1 MSQVITAV
9 YEDGVLK
16 PLDRLQLDE
25 HEHVRVTVESVT
37 ENDVLPLPHSHAA
50 DPLANLRVSTGI
62 HDLAEHFDDYPFGR
76 RHP

>member
-16 PLDRLQLDE
+16 PLDRLELDE
-25 HEHVRVTVESVT
+25 HEHVRVTVESVPSD
-37 ENDVLPLPHSHAA
+37 DVAALPPAV

-62 HDLAEHFDDYPFGR
+62 PDLAEHFDDYRFGR
-76 RHP
+76 RQP

>member
-1 MSQVITAV
+1 MSQVITAI

-25 HEHVRVTVESVT
+25 HEHVRVTVESAPGR
-37 ENDVLPLPHSHAA
+37 DALPLPPAA

-62 HDLAEHFDDYPFGR
+62 PDLAEHFDDYRFGR
-76 RHP
+76 RQP